1 MKINFLEV
9 AQYELEDA
17 IDYYNY
23 ELPGLGP
30 DSFLTSDLC
39 LFNP

>member
-23 ELPGLGP
+23 ELPGLGE
-30 DSFLTSDLC
+30 DGSLT
-39 LFNP
+39 